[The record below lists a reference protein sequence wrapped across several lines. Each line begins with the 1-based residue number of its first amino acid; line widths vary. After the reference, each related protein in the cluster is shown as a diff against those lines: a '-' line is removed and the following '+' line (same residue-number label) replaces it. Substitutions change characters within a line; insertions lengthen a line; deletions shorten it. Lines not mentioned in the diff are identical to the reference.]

1 MRLLS
6 IFAAILMLAMS
17 AAPSMAVDNS
27 ISAYCGADYAGSAYQ
42 RPGGFCDAVANNKTM
57 LPDGRP
63 IQCPEGFIADG
74 LVCIF
79 DPSA

>member
-6 IFAAILMLAMS
+6 LLAAIIMPAIAS
-17 AAPSMAVDNS
+17 PAIAVDNS

-42 RPGGFCDAVANNKTM
+42 RPGGFCDAVASNRTM

-74 LVCIF
+74 IVCIC